1 MKDFN
6 AFLKALQDKEK
17 AKREKRRQFDP
28 EERIYRFQTLV
39 SDFFNVL
46 ETDWFGDSVAKGL
59 MTIEREQIS
68 ICEDV
73 LGLYNTEKCRL
84 IMGSEKIEFVPI
96 GTVLLGTDGRIDMK
110 YGRNEV
116 MFVHVGEK
124 VKRASDLMAVIK
136 KIMPNK
142 DLGQKVWKYTP
153 KVTRSH
159 YMTADSQS
167 VKSLI
172 MDLVKAKE

>member
-1 MKDFN
+1 MKEFN

-28 EERIYRFQTLV
+28 EERIFRFQPLV
-39 SDFFNVL
+39 SNFFDVM
-46 ETDWFGDSVAKGL
+46 EKDWFGDCVAQGL
-59 MTIEREQIS
+59 MTIEREKIS
-68 ICEDV
+68 ISEDA
-73 LGLYNTEKCRL
+73 LGLYNTEKCKL
-84 IMGSEKIEFVPI
+84 TMGSEKIEFVPI
-96 GTVLLGTDGRIDMK
+96 GTILLGTDGRIDLK
-110 YGRNEV
+110 YRRNEV

-124 VKRASDLMAVIK
+124 VKRASDLMAVLK

-159 YMTADSQS
+159 YVTADSQS
-167 VKSLI
+167 VRSLI
-172 MDLVKAKE
+172 MDLVSAKE